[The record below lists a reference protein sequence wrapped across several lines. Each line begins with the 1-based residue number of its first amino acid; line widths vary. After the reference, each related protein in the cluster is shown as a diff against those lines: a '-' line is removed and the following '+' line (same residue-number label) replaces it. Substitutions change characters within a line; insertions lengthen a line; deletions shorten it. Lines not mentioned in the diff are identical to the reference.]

1 MSTQSVTSRAAR
13 TKASDVTDR
22 FIRTICSRLSGSK
35 RVRRDLPIWG
45 RVHIDRQLPFLCI
58 YRRPRGG
65 QRNDAGTQRLATS
78 EASYL
83 TCDSNRKLHEGL
95 SRLVR
100 AIASTQVDQ
109 FGSCLILEMWTGRFS
124 PIDEADPAEKLRPR
138 FRLVTL
144 RDNTDGVFA
153 DKFEAALSRVKVAKR
168 KVTVERKSSSKCCPK
183 GMQPFLTPEEA
194 REVGCQVFGLEI
206 APIFREAETGE
217 VFPLVLRDLRRQLTL
232 ALRRAFFEFTRLRTT
247 HQPKHYHTLGRRA
260 MVKAVWRADGLLA
273 ACSES
278 FDFLLQV
285 TPVNAERAWN
295 QFKRKRFEKPPT
307 FHYRPLPVDPIE
319 LKRRLYETPVERV
332 EDPALA
338 QLLREKLD
346 ELDRQIT
353 MLVDINTPRF
363 VQGSVQLFGGVEDSL
378 LEVAQQVLADTPAHS
393 RDDAAKRVLDAKAFA
408 QLAEQEIDYYR
419 QQLPEL
425 NATVTVRDDTTGLMV
440 SHGSLLVSKA
450 TRIPASRAEALLQHE
465 VGTHVLTYYNG
476 RSQPFHQL
484 YAGLAGYE
492 ALQEGLAVLSEYLV
506 GGLSRPRLR
515 LLAARVIAVRMLLD
529 GSSFVET
536 FRELHGTHHFA
547 LRVAFNVTMRT
558 YRGGG
563 FTKDAVYLR
572 GLCRILEYLASG
584 GDLEP
589 LFVGKIAS
597 PHVSIVRELQWRKVL
612 HDPPLTP
619 RYMTRPDALARL
631 EKLRQD
637 TTVLD
642 LLKKRQQRSVTS

>member
-1 MSTQSVTSRAAR
+1 MS
-13 TKASDVTDR
+13 DITDR
-22 FIRTICSRLSGSK
+22 FIRTVCTRLLENK
-35 RVRRDLPIWG
+35 RVRRELPIWG

-65 QRNDAGTQRLATS
+65 HRNDADTQRLATS

-83 TCDSNRKLHEGL
+83 TCDANRKLHEGL

-100 AIASTQVDQ
+100 GIASTQVDQ
-109 FGSCLILEMWTGRFS
+109 FGSCLILEMWTGRFA
-124 PIDEADPAEKLRPR
+124 PVDEADPAEKLRPR

-144 RDNTDGVFA
+144 RGNTDGVFT
-153 DKFEAALSRVKVAKR
+153 DKFETALSRVKVAKR
-168 KVTVERKSSSKCCPK
+168 SAAIELRKSSRCCPK
-183 GMQPFLTPEEA
+183 GMQPFLTAAEA
-194 REVGCQVFGLEI
+194 GELGCQMLGLEI

-232 ALRRAFFEFTRLRTT
+232 ALRHAFYEFTRLRTT

-260 MVKAVWRADGLLA
+260 MVKAVWRADSQLA

-295 QFKRKRFEKPPT
+295 EFRRNRFEKRPT
-307 FHYRPLPVDPIE
+307 FHYRPLPVDPIQ
-319 LKRRLYETPVERV
+319 LKRRLYETPVDQV

-346 ELDRQIT
+346 ELDREIT

-363 VQGSVQLFGGVEDSL
+363 VQGSVQIYGGVEDSL
-378 LEVAQQVLADTPAHS
+378 LEVAQQVLANTPAHA
-393 RDDAAKRVLDAKAFA
+393 RDDSAKRCLDAKAFA
-408 QLAEQEIDYYR
+408 RLAEHEIDYYR
-419 QQLPEL
+419 QQLPQI
-425 NATVTVRDDTTGLMV
+425 NATVTIRDDTTGLMV
-440 SHGSLLVSKA
+440 SRGSLLVSK
-450 TRIPASRAEALLQHE
+450 TVRFPVSRVEALLQHE

-506 GGLSRPRLR
+506 GGLSRPRMR
-515 LLAARVIAVRMLLD
+515 LLAARVIAARMMLD
-529 GSSFVET
+529 GASFLET
-536 FRELHGTHHFA
+536 FRELHRSHHFA
-547 LRVAFNVTMRT
+547 LRVAFNVTMRI

-572 GLCRILEYLASG
+572 GLCRILEYLAGG

-589 LFVGKIAS
+589 LFVGKIAP

-612 HDPPLTP
+612 RDPPLTP
-619 RYMTRPDALARL
+619 RYVTRPDALARL
-631 EKLRQD
+631 EGLRQS

-642 LLKKRQQRSVTS
+642 LLKRKRQ